1 MIMQGRRGDETTAAA
16 SEKTSRKIFGF
27 LDNKSLKFGLWR
39 PLLLDDSNL
48 CFPLKSDVV
57 ASHQFFRRKT
67 TTGAIKI
74 DPKILDEY
82 LINMA
87 VGVCSLP

>member
-16 SEKTSRKIFGF
+16 EKTSRKIFGF

-39 PLLLDDSNL
+39 PLLFDDSNL

-74 DPKILDEY
+74 DPKKLGEY

-87 VGVCSLP
+87 VGVCFLP